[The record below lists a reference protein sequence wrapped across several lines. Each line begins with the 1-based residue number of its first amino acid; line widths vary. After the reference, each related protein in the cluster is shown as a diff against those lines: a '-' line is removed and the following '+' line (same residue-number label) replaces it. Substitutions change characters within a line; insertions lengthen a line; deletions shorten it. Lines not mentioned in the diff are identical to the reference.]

1 MTSSDEDDEQIAA
14 LISNSGDGADAAE
27 APVNQPLAR
36 LRDTSRSRLQRMG
49 ALYSNTDDLSSPIH
63 RTEAQF
69 HAGDDD
75 DRPLSARSPRRGK
88 QRFGKLAALADTIN
102 QWEDDTA
109 HHEVHRPLLEAV
121 PPPKPDLP
129 SRPVPEPRAKADVV
143 DASNKTKQLKWDPKV
158 LSSLEAQG
166 FQRRDSSTIKH
177 TYDYAKQEEASSA
190 TTAAATAKP
199 PVPEKSTTVS
209 KVAKTFGAV
218 APAPAPAAS
227 KPAAAAATSVKSGL
241 VSGRAAIFE
250 NKANG
255 GGSQSQAAQ
264 RNQKDPCELSLKER
278 MKLFETGNSKAMLP
292 KAPIGTAPSISQI
305 RADETKGKAFA
316 AALATTAITNF
327 LPLQLTVRQCIRL
340 QQALRAQSSRS
351 PSPRASCA
359 TKWPPWWLLLKA
371 ALRIALRTLIDSAR
385 RTCKS

>member
-1 MTSSDEDDEQIAA
+1 MQVEIQEQDMTTDDEDADNEAVQLIAH
-14 LISNSGDGADAAE
+14 SKQEEDAQA
-27 APVNQPLAR
+27 APPVNQPLAR
-36 LRDTSRSRLQRMG
+36 LRDTSRNRLQRMG

-75 DRPLSARSPRRGK
+75 DFNERHSPRKGK

-109 HHEVHRPLLEAV
+109 HHEAHRPLLDSV

-129 SRPVPEPRAKADVV
+129 SRPVAESKRNAATTDTV

-166 FQRRDSSTIKH
+166 FQRRESSTIKH
-177 TYDYAKQEEASSA
+177 TYDYATQEDVVASTTT
-190 TTAAATAKP
+190 TTARTSPKL
-199 PVPEKSTTVS
+199 PVPEKSTTVVS
-209 KVAKTFGAV
+209 KVAKTFGSI
-218 APAPAPAAS
+218 APAAS
-227 KPAAAAATSVKSGL
+227 RPATAPVAPKPVPAVNVKSGL

-255 GGSQSQAAQ
+255 NGNQAAQ

-278 MKLFETGNSKAMLP
+278 MKLFETGNSKAIIP
-292 KAPIGTAPSISQI
+292 KAPIGSAPSSSQL
-305 RADETKGKAFA
+305 RAEEPKGK
-316 AALATTAITNF
+316 
-327 LPLQLTVRQCIRL
+327 R
-340 QQALRAQSSRS
+340 
-351 PSPRASCA
+351 
-359 TKWPPWWLLLKA
+359 
-371 ALRIALRTLIDSAR
+371 
-385 RTCKS
+385 